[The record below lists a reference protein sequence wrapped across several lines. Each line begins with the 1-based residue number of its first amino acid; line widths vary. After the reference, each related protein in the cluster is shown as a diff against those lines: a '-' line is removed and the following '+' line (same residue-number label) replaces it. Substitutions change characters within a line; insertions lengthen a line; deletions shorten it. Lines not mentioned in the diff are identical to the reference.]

1 MLGADGCHE
10 LSEPLVNLGL
20 HDVRRA
26 KLKFTL
32 LGGALALL
40 LFLLLFLNTL
50 SSTLLGSFVGAV
62 RHTSADVLV
71 YDAGARRNLQASRL
85 PVGTVDE
92 VRAVPGVAAAGPI
105 AQTTLT
111 VDAGRGFTD
120 LSLFGWQPGLPGG
133 PTRVV
138 GATVPKQG
146 EALIDR
152 ADQANGFAIGSTIT
166 IAPTGKTLR
175 IVGYTTDSRF
185 NVAPTAYTPIDTYR
199 DIVQAANPSAP
210 YVADN
215 LVAVDVAP
223 GASTEAVIRSIEST
237 RPELEALSRATAVAS
252 IPGASSISQSF
263 DLIVGITFVIVVVV
277 TGFFFLILTV
287 QKLRTFT
294 SLRAVGATIWY
305 LATSIVLQV
314 VLVVSVAAAAATAL
328 LGIAASLSSDAF
340 PLRVDFGLVVTA
352 TLAVLVF
359 SLLASL
365 ISVRRIGRVD
375 PAEAVR

>member
-1 MLGADGCHE
+1 M
-10 LSEPLVNLGL
+10 NLGL
-20 HDVRRA
+20 RDVQRA

-32 LGGALALL
+32 LGSALALL

-85 PVGTVDE
+85 PTGTVDE
-92 VRAVPGVAAAGPI
+92 VRSVPGVTAAGPI
-105 AQTTLT
+105 GQTTLT
-111 VDAGRGFTD
+111 ADVGKGLTD

-138 GATVPKQG
+138 GAAVPEPG

-152 ADQANGFAIGSTIT
+152 ADEPNGFKIGNTIT
-166 IAPTGKTLR
+166 IEPTGKTLR

-199 DIVQAANPSAP
+199 EVVQAANPNAP
-210 YVADN
+210 YIPDN
-215 LVAVDVAP
+215 LVAVDVEP
-223 GASTEAVIRSIEST
+223 GASTDTVVRAIET
-237 RPELEALSRATAVAS
+237 ANPRLEALSRASAVAS
-252 IPGASSISQSF
+252 IPGANSISQSF

-287 QKLRTFT
+287 QKLRVFAA
-294 SLRAVGATIWY
+294 LRAVGATTRF
-305 LATSIVLQV
+305 LAASIVVQV
-314 VLVVSVAAAAATAL
+314 VMVVLVAAAAATAL
-328 LGIAASLSSDAF
+328 LGIAAALSSDAF
-340 PLRVDFGLVVTA
+340 PLRVDVRLVVTA
-352 TLAVLVF
+352 TAAVLVF

-365 ISVRRIGRVD
+365 VSIRRIGRVD
-375 PAEAVR
+375 PIEAVR

>member
-71 YDAGARRNLQASRL
+71 YDSGARRNLQASRL
-85 PVGTVDE
+85 PTSAVDQ
-92 VRAVPGVAAAGPI
+92 VRAVTGVAAAGPI
-105 AQTTLT
+105 GQTTLT
-111 VDAGRGFTD
+111 VDVGEGLTD

-138 GATVPKQG
+138 GTVVPKPG
-146 EALIDR
+146 EALVDR
-152 ADQANGFAIGSTIT
+152 ADEANGFRIGATIT
-166 IAPTGKTLR
+166 IEPTGKTLR
-175 IVGYTTDSRF
+175 IVGFTTESRF
-185 NVAPTAYTPIDTYR
+185 NVSPTAYTPIETYR
-199 DIVQAANPSAP
+199 EIVQAANPSAP
-210 YVADN
+210 SIPDN
-215 LVAVDVAP
+215 LVAVDVEP
-223 GASTEAVIRSIEST
+223 GTSTGTVIRAIESA
-237 RPELEALSRATAVAS
+237 RPGLEPISRATAVAS

-263 DLIVGITFVIVVVV
+263 GLIVGITFVIDVVV

-287 QKLRTFT
+287 QKLRVFAA
-294 SLRAVGATIWY
+294 LRAIGATTRF
-305 LATSIVLQV
+305 LAASIVVQV
-314 VLVVSVAAAAATAL
+314 VLVILAAAAVATAL
-328 LGIAASLSSDAF
+328 LGVAAALSSDAF
-340 PLRVDFGLVVTA
+340 RLRVDLQLVVTA
-352 TLAVLVF
+352 TAAVLVS
-359 SLLASL
+359 SLLTSL
-365 ISVRRIGRVD
+365 VSIRRIGRVD
-375 PAEAVR
+375 PIEAVR